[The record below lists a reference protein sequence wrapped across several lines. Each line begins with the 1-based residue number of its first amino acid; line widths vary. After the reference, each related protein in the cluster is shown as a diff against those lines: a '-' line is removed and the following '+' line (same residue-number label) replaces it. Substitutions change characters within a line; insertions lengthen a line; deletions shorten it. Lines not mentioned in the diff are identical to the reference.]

1 MMNLKKKF
9 QRVKIKMWIILKHK
23 TNSLNFL
30 KHEIS
35 KKLNLKIDF
44 YSPKIKFDRIVN
56 GKLLGFREL
65 KLLGDYVLCYH
76 PNFSNKKTL
85 DQIKNIKGLKYILNG
100 YSTCQKEIKDFVY
113 KCKINENEDGFLK
126 QTFFGFEL
134 EKTMKFLNGPFSN
147 MIFKII
153 EVQKR
158 KIQIIL
164 DGKKTTIKKNSY
176 LFSSI

>member
-1 MMNLKKKF
+1 
-9 QRVKIKMWIILKHK
+9 MWIILKYK
-23 TNSLNFL
+23 TNCLNYL
-30 KHEIS
+30 KNEIN

-44 YSPKIKFDRIVN
+44 YSPKIKFDKIIK
-56 GKLLGFREL
+56 GKHLGYRES
-65 KLLGDYVLCYH
+65 KLLGDYVLCYN
-76 PNFSNKKTL
+76 PNFSNKKII

-126 QTFFGFEL
+126 QNFFGFEL

-158 KIQIIL
+158 KIQIVL

>member
-1 MMNLKKKF
+1 
-9 QRVKIKMWIILKHK
+9 MWIILKYK
-23 TNSLNFL
+23 TNCLEYL
-30 KHEIS
+30 KNEIN
-35 KKLNLKIDF
+35 KKLDLEIEY
-44 YSPKIKFDRIVN
+44 YSPKIKSDKIIK
-56 GKLLGFREL
+56 GKLSGFREL

-76 PNFSNKKTL
+76 PNFSNQKTL
-85 DQIKNIKGLKYILNG
+85 SQIKNIRGLKYILDG
-100 YSTCQKEIKDFVY
+100 YSTCQKEIKDFVN
-113 KCKINENEDGFLK
+113 KCKINENEEGFLK

-158 KIQIIL
+158 NIQIIL
-164 DGKKTTIKKNSY
+164 DGKKTTVKKNNY